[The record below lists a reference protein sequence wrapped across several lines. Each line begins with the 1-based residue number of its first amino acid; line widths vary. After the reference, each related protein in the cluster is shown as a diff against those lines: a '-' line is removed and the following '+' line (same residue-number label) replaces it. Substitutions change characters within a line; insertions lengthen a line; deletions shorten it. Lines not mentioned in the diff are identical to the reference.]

1 MLLAHP
7 TNAVVQKQS
16 FMKRLNYML
25 YPVFII
31 VLLLGVAGLGL
42 GLFEFQVWIEPQAS
56 DSASLSP
63 VITSPGDAEMQK
75 AQPLPPELSQLS
87 SPLPPPEAS
96 PSPPLD
102 PVALAA
108 QQGGLRVSNSTE
120 HPVRVALLERQT
132 DAKAYTKP
140 AHWDFAPLEGGNQGL
155 ILSLPEDDLILGNGD
170 VVVAF
175 AQDGSRLYWGPYVL
189 GETPVPVWNKKTGE
203 WELVLQPY

>member
-1 MLLAHP
+1 
-7 TNAVVQKQS
+7 
-16 FMKRLNYML
+16 MKRLNYML

-42 GLFEFQVWIEPQAS
+42 FEFQVWIEPHAS
-56 DSASLSP
+56 DSTSLPS
-63 VITSPGDAEMQK
+63 VSKSPGDAEMLK
-75 AQPLPPELSQLS
+75 AQPLSPELSQLA

-108 QQGGLRVSNSTE
+108 QEGGLRVSNSTE

-132 DAKAYTKP
+132 DKAYTKP

-170 VVVAF
+170 IVVAF

-189 GETPVPVWNKKTGE
+189 GETPVPIWNKKTGE

>member
-1 MLLAHP
+1 
-7 TNAVVQKQS
+7 
-16 FMKRLNYML
+16 MKRLNYML

-42 GLFEFQVWIEPQAS
+42 GLFEFKVWIEPPSS
-56 DSASLSP
+56 DTASLPSVSKSP
-63 VITSPGDAEMQK
+63 EVPEVET
-75 AQPLPPELSQLS
+75 AQPLSPALSPLS

-108 QQGGLRVSNSTE
+108 QKGGLRVSNSTE

-132 DAKAYTKP
+132 DSKTNAKP
-140 AHWDFAPLEGGNQGL
+140 AHWDFSPMEGGSQGL
-155 ILSLPEDDLILGNGD
+155 ILSLPQDDLILENGD
-170 VVVAF
+170 IVVAF
-175 AQDGSRLYWGPYVL
+175 AQDGSRLYWGPYVI